1 LKGGAELAA
10 VAFGQIMTA
19 GQAFGERSA
28 QAVKG
33 VIGQPVQ
40 G

>member
-1 LKGGAELAA
+1 LQRGAELAA
-10 VAFGQIMTA
+10 ITSRQVMTTGQT
-19 GQAFGERSA
+19 FNERSA

>member
-1 LKGGAELAA
+1 LQGGAELAA
-10 VAFGQIMTA
+10 ITFGQVMTA
-19 GQAFGERSA
+19 GQAFRKYSA